1 MDEFEWK
8 SHAHDIAQAEGHG
21 NTQNQDN
28 KHKLRGRRVGGEAVL
43 LLINE
48 GAEKLLAFAK
58 KAKTLLM
65 IYLATA
71 GLVSFSLFIL
81 EEALQTAMFS
91 TWAAKDAKDWQLV
104 LEANRFFK
112 ETNRSMLKINKYF
125 GWLNPF
131 SYTAYDAYGSATQ
144 YIILSNESQ
153 IACFAPELLIQ
164 GQDVVTLNLKIR
176 SKGYDHVNGLE
187 MIDLVQFC
195 LYSSTKLV
203 PGEIFVFTGILT
215 DRKNSHNQI
224 ILEER
229 AVKND

>member
-8 SHAHDIAQAEGHG
+8 SHAHDIAQADGHG
-21 NTQNQDN
+21 NTKNNDT
-28 KHKLRGRRVGGEAVL
+28 KRHLRGRRVGGESVR

-125 GWLNPF
+125 GWINPF
-131 SYTAYDAYGSATQ
+131 SYMAYDAYGAATQ
-144 YIILSNESQ
+144 HIILSNESQ

-176 SKGYDHVNGLE
+176 SKGYDSVSGVAMVDFN
-187 MIDLVQFC
+187 QFC
-195 LYSSTKLV
+195 LYASTPLV
-203 PGEIFVFTGILT
+203 PGDLFRFTGILT
-215 DRKNSHNQI
+215 DKKNSYNQI
-224 ILEER
+224 ILEE
-229 AVKND
+229 KIEEN

>member
-8 SHAHDIAQAEGHG
+8 SHAHDIAQADGHG
-21 NTQNQDN
+21 NTKNNDT
-28 KHKLRGRRVGGEAVL
+28 KRHLRGRRVGGESVR

-58 KAKTLLM
+58 KAKTFLM

-125 GWLNPF
+125 GWINPF
-131 SYTAYDAYGSATQ
+131 SYMAYDAYGAATQ
-144 YIILSNESQ
+144 HIILSNESQ

-176 SKGYDHVNGLE
+176 SKGYDYITEIE
-187 MIDLVQFC
+187 MIDFNQFC
-195 LYSSTKLV
+195 LYSSTNLV

-229 AVKND
+229 ATTH